1 VSKIEIEHVTFTYP
15 GADAPTL
22 NDLNLCVEEGDFLA
36 IVGNNGCGKSTFCK
50 TLNGLIPHF
59 IVGDMTG
66 SIRIDG
72 VDTREQEIGDLAKR
86 VGYVYQDFENQIVC
100 PTVLDDASY
109 GCLNYAMEDYKERGK
124 NALQICGLSSKIS
137 DYVWQLSGGQKHLLA
152 LAGAAAL
159 SPDVLILDEP
169 IAQLDP
175 AHADQIYEILK
186 EWNETYHKTIIV
198 IEHHTEYIARYCK
211 HVLLLRDGKN
221 VWQLPAQEAMR
232 RVKELR
238 RSNIFP
244 PQVTIAADRMAEEG
258 LVPADESFPVNIE
271 EGKAFFGKYLRHL
284 PESTRMTRTPG
295 GGESLVSFRNVT
307 VRYRAVKG
315 QAPRILNQF
324 SLDIRKGEKI
334 ALIGSNGA
342 GKSTI
347 LKMMMGLVHPEEGS
361 VLLDGRE
368 IKDFSKEE
376 VGELLSLVYQNPE
389 EMFIQDSIRADIAY
403 AMKVRKVPE
412 YEKRTEELLAQFRL
426 TELAERDGRLLSGG
440 QMRRASLAI
449 GVALNPKI
457 LLLDEPTANLDI
469 ATRREVMNTLQMLK
483 GITNTVVIATH
494 DMQLVCDWAERII
507 VLSGGYVI
515 ADGPKEQIFA
525 DLYVRSQVGIRPPQ
539 IYDMGRA
546 LGIANPCFTIDEF
559 IGYFKEGEERYA

>member
-1 VSKIEIEHVTFTYP
+1 MSKIEIEHVTFTYP

-211 HVLLLRDGKN
+211 HVLLLRDGK
-221 VWQLPAQEAMR
+221 MYGSCR
-232 RVKELR
+232 LR
-238 RSNIFP
+238 R
-244 PQVTIAADRMAEEG
+244 
-258 LVPADESFPVNIE
+258 LC
-271 EGKAFFGKYLRHL
+271 
-284 PESTRMTRTPG
+284 
-295 GGESLVSFRNVT
+295 
-307 VRYRAVKG
+307 
-315 QAPRILNQF
+315 
-324 SLDIRKGEKI
+324 
-334 ALIGSNGA
+334 A
-342 GKSTI
+342 G
-347 LKMMMGLVHPEEGS
+347 
-361 VLLDGRE
+361 
-368 IKDFSKEE
+368 
-376 VGELLSLVYQNPE
+376 
-389 EMFIQDSIRADIAY
+389 
-403 AMKVRKVPE
+403 
-412 YEKRTEELLAQFRL
+412 
-426 TELAERDGRLLSGG
+426 
-440 QMRRASLAI
+440 
-449 GVALNPKI
+449 
-457 LLLDEPTANLDI
+457 
-469 ATRREVMNTLQMLK
+469 
-483 GITNTVVIATH
+483 
-494 DMQLVCDWAERII
+494 
-507 VLSGGYVI
+507 
-515 ADGPKEQIFA
+515 
-525 DLYVRSQVGIRPPQ
+525 
-539 IYDMGRA
+539 
-546 LGIANPCFTIDEF
+546 
-559 IGYFKEGEERYA
+559 